1 MKKIALID
9 AYGFVFRAYH
19 SLPPLLRKDQTPVG
33 AVFGFTNMLIKL
45 LAGLNVSHVAVIFD
59 SGSKTFRNDIYPAY
73 KANRPECPEDLKPQ
87 FAIVRQATQ
96 ALNLK
101 SIEKVGYEA
110 DDIIATLAKQSA
122 QQGFEVLIVSSDKDL
137 MQLIDDKISMYDA
150 MKNKIIK
157 EPEVIEKFMV
167 PARQVLDILSLI
179 GDSSDNIPG
188 VKGIGPKTASEL
200 LKKFGNLENIF
211 ANLSEITQEKK
222 RLLLQQ
228 GIDNAMISKKLAKLD
243 DKVELDLTLDDLQ
256 LQAIDPEKLINFL
269 KDQEFYS
276 LMNRVKKEFNLNIEN
291 TTQIT
296 NTSIDDHQNNLLPKN
311 NKKKIIYQKLTEFS
325 QLKNIHQQAKNNGLI
340 VIDYFLINNQIDI
353 ITLSLQI
360 ENKDINEVFYLKIN
374 HNNDDQKNQN
384 LDLFSNTNLT
394 ANNNS
399 HNKNNLDLSSL
410 FEILSDNSVRKI
422 FFKSKDFLKEI
433 INFNKISQI
442 KVNVNNIVFDDLE
455 LMSYVLNSTNKKTL
469 RELID
474 SELDSDIEE
483 LGYGKIFDD
492 IQKNIIPEK
501 FSEHDFKINFLCF
514 SNTKIFELYQ
524 ILKNKLFIAKQ
535 TNSYQNFQL
544 PLIKVLADME
554 SNGIKI
560 DLLKL
565 QKLSHEFGEKI
576 KSLTSEIYKLAGQ
589 EFNISSSQQLA
600 EILFNKLGLHST
612 KKSKKTQALS
622 TAVKVL
628 EELAEEGSMIALKI
642 IEFRKFSKLK
652 NTYSDGLQKELNSK
666 TNRVHTHFSNTATF
680 TGRLNSINPNLQN
693 LPIKT
698 PEGRMIRQCFIAD
711 KNYSL
716 ISADYSQIELRII
729 AHIAKI
735 ENLIK
740 AFKDNKDIHTIT
752 ACDVFNVSEN
762 QVDDNLRNKAKAIN
776 FGIIYGISAFG
787 LAKQLKITN
796 SEADQYIKSYLNS
809 YRGIDDHMKNSIKFA
824 EENGY
829 VCTISGRKIFIPDIA
844 SKNPIIRNEGKRKAI
859 NAPVQGSCADI
870 INKAMINIYQKF
882 TDNNLKSKMLL
893 QIHDELVFEIAND
906 EQEIAK
912 KIISEEM
919 EQAYNLDVALKVE
932 IGDFT

>member
-45 LAGLNVSHVAVIFD
+45 LAGLNVSHVAVVFD
-59 SGSKTFRNDIYPAY
+59 SGSKTFRNEIYPAY

-200 LKKFGNLENIF
+200 LKKFGNIENIF

-222 RLLLQQ
+222 RLLLER
-228 GIDNAMISKKLAKLD
+228 GIDDAMISKKLARLD

-256 LQAIDPEKLINFL
+256 LQAINPEKLINFL
-269 KDQEFYS
+269 KEQEFYS

-291 TTQIT
+291 TKQVS
-296 NTSIDDHQNNLLPKN
+296 NQNIDDYQNNLSPKN
-311 NKKKIIYQKLTEFS
+311 NKKKIIYQKITEFS

-353 ITLSLQI
+353 VTLSLQI
-360 ENKDINEVFYLKIN
+360 ENKDIIEVFYLKIN
-374 HNNDDQKNQN
+374 DNNNNQKNQN
-384 LDLFSNTNLT
+384 LDLFSNENFIPNNSS
-394 ANNNS
+394 NNN
-399 HNKNNLDLSSL
+399 NNLDLSSL
-410 FEILSDNSVRKI
+410 FEILNDNSIRKI

-433 INFNKISQI
+433 INFNNNSQI
-442 KVNVNNIVFDDLE
+442 KININNIVFDDLE

-492 IQKNIIPEK
+492 IQKNIVPEK
-501 FSEHDFKINFLCF
+501 FSEQDFKINFLCF
-514 SNTKIFELYQ
+514 SNVKIFELYQ

-535 TNSYQNFQL
+535 TNSYQNYQL

-554 SNGIKI
+554 SKGVKI

-652 NTYSDGLQKELNSK
+652 NTYSDGLQKELNFK

-752 ACDVFNVSEN
+752 ACDVFNVTEN

-787 LAKQLKITN
+787 LAKQLKISN

-859 NAPVQGSCADI
+859 NAPIQGSCADI

-882 TDNNLKSKMLL
+882 TAKNLKSKMLL

-906 EQEIAK
+906 EREIAK

-919 EQAYNLDVALKVE
+919 EQSYNLDVALKVE
-932 IGDFT
+932 ISDFI